1 MENNLNN
8 RMNEKVLPIVAA
20 VVGHSIW
27 SRRSSRPLH
36 MGVQLSFYAYGLVGD
51 LPGRSSDCKVFHRLP
66 DSQYIDTDGK
76 IQAFPQR

>member
-27 SRRSSRPLH
+27 GFSYLFTR
-36 MGVQLSFYAYGLVGD
+36 MGPIGY
-51 LPGRSSDCKVFHRLP
+51 LPGRSSDCEVFHRLP

-76 IQAFPQR
+76 VQTFSQR

>member
-27 SRRSSRPLH
+27 GFSYLFTR
-36 MGVQLSFYAYGLVGD
+36 MALSD
-51 LPGRSSDCKVFHRLP
+51 LSGRSSDCKVFHRLP
-66 DSQYIDTDGK
+66 DSQYIDTDRK